1 MATAEQIKS
10 LIKSHYSD
18 DKERFSTI
26 ALQLAAS
33 EARKGHSSVAHEIKM
48 LIEKGRKSSSHLKV
62 IPYNPDLS
70 GLIQPFETK
79 QRLAQLIASAELKQ
93 RINRII
99 REYLQKGKLS
109 KFGFSHRRKILLS
122 GPPGTGKTMTAS
134 ILSNELKIPF
144 YVILVDK
151 IVTKY
156 MGETSAK
163 LRLIFDF
170 ISQNTGVYLFD
181 EFDAIG
187 TERARDNEVG
197 EMRRVLNAFL
207 QFLEQD
213 QSESFIVSATNNID
227 LLDQALFRR
236 FDDVLFYQLPSKL
249 EAIDLIKNKLAN
261 FKFDFDPNGLPF
273 SQISGLSHAEIA
285 QACDDAIKECILSD
299 KKKVT
304 RTLLLEMIKN
314 RKEVY
319 DSKTN

>member
-1 MATAEQIKS
+1 MATADQIKS
-10 LIKSHYSD
+10 LIKSHYSE
-18 DKERFSTI
+18 DKERFPTI

-33 EARKGHSSVAHEIKM
+33 EARKGHSSLAHEIKT

-62 IPYNPDLS
+62 IPHNPDLS
-70 GLIQPFETK
+70 GLVQPFEADK
-79 QRLAQLIASAELKQ
+79 KLVQLIASPELKQ
-93 RINRII
+93 RIDRII
-99 REYLQKGKLS
+99 REYLQRGKLS
-109 KFGFSHRRKILLS
+109 KFGFSHRRKILLT

-134 ILSNELKIPF
+134 ILSKELKIPF

-170 ISQNTGVYLFD
+170 ISKNTGVYLFD

-187 TERARDNEVG
+187 AERTRDNEVG

-213 QSESFIVSATNNID
+213 QSNSFIISATNNIE

-236 FDDVLFYQLPSKL
+236 FDDVLFYQLPGKDEVINL
-249 EAIDLIKNKLAN
+249 VKNKLAN
-261 FKFDFDPNGLPF
+261 FKTGFDISSLPF
-273 SQISGLSHAEIA
+273 DKFNGLSHAEIS
-285 QACDDAIKECILSD
+285 QACDDAIKETILND
-299 KKKVT
+299 KTKVT
-304 RTLLLEMIKN
+304 KALLLEMISN
-314 RKEVY
+314 RKGVY
-319 DSKTN
+319 FSDRS